1 MVKQGC
7 FAMAIVFGVLCIS
20 VVNLHAAENKTLIWH
35 FDEGKGDAVKEATE
49 NGNEGK
55 FNGNRIKWVKSI
67 RTNAL
72 EFSGSNSDNQWIEVQ
87 HSDDL
92 DIRDAITMEAWIFP
106 TEISPGRPTIIYKRN
121 AYHMRIDID
130 SRLSTYLYGLDPN
143 DYHESDGQVELNKW
157 THVAVTYDGE
167 EIKFYFDGKQDA
179 KVIEATGKMQSNQD
193 GVLIGGRPS
202 G

>member
-1 MVKQGC
+1 M
-7 FAMAIVFGVLCIS
+7 
-20 VVNLHAAENKTLIWH
+20 NLQAVEKTLIWH
-35 FDEGKGDAVKEATE
+35 CDEGEGDIVKEATE

-55 FNGNRIKWVKSI
+55 FNSNRIKWGKSI

-72 EFSGSNSDNQWIEVQ
+72 ELSGSNADNQWVEVK

-106 TEISPGRPTIIYKRN
+106 KEISPGRPSIIYKRY

-130 SRLSTYLYGLDPN
+130 SRLSTYLYGIAPTN
-143 DYHESDGQVELNKW
+143 YHKSDGEVELNKW

-179 KVIEATGKMQSNQD
+179 KVIKATGEILSSQD
-193 GVLIGGRPS
+193 SLLIGGRPS